1 MNRDLKAK
9 YKRLNDIKY
18 EKKTLGGRWYKR
30 KHKGKCIKNRLKAEK
45 KTKNQTANECNGK
58 YSATMVP

>member
-1 MNRDLKAK
+1 M
-9 YKRLNDIKY
+9 IQ
-18 EKKTLGGRWYKR
+18 KKTQ
-30 KHKGKCIKNRLKAEK
+30 GKVHKNRLKAEK

>member
-1 MNRDLKAK
+1 M
-9 YKRLNDIKY
+9 IQ
-18 EKKTLGGRWYKR
+18 KKTQ
-30 KHKGKCIKNRLKAEK
+30 GKVHKNRLKAE